1 MFEISGYVI
10 VSAYAR
16 FLLDAIGIHRKR
28 KERSPVEKQEFL
40 DKLRGA
46 LTGEVSTRLVTDN
59 VRYYEEYILTQSR
72 MGKSEAEVI
81 DELGDPRLIAHTIID
96 MNQTGD
102 MDQHVYEETNTEDSH
117 NDGWFRHLSNI
128 RRIPKWTWIVIII
141 LVLYIIFRL
150 AFSLFILLLPVILP
164 VAIIVGVVKL
174 FRNWLK

>member
-1 MFEISGYVI
+1 M
-10 VSAYAR
+10 
-16 FLLDAIGIHRKR
+16 LLFQLIQDFILDTIGIHRKR
-28 KERSPVEKQEFL
+28 KERLPMEKQEFL

-59 VRYYEEYILTQSR
+59 VRYYDEYILTQSR

-81 DELGDPRLIAHTIID
+81 EELGDPRLIAHTIID

-102 MDQHVYEETNTEDSH
+102 TDQHIYEEANSEESRS
-117 NDGWFRHLSNI
+117 DGWNKHLSNI
-128 RRIPKWTWIVIII
+128 RRIPGWMWIVIII
-141 LVLYIIFRL
+141 LVLYVIFRL
-150 AFSLFILLLPVILP
+150 AFSLFILLLPVIVP